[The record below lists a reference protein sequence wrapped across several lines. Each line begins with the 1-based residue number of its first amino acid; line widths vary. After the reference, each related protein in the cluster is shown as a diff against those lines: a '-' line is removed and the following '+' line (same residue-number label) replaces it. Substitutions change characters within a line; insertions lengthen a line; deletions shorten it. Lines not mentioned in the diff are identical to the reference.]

1 MTSEG
6 TSDLLFCIHCTL
18 PMHFLLV
25 SLFIR
30 WFRIVYSVWPS
41 SVRLMPSG
49 RPSMQGSH
57 KYHDIFIDCG
67 LFAVPCEFEYIYR
80 MCGWMCVPQIAS
92 YKSIRYIGKINAKIQ
107 IANESIDLCDR
118 HYLNV
123 NARNRLQWKL
133 FTLAMDAFMLQ
144 RKHSFVQKKKR
155 EENETLVIR
164 TKIAVFGI
172 SLLSS
177 MDSTNDQIILWNETS
192 NEHNFWL

>member
-1 MTSEG
+1 M
-6 TSDLLFCIHCTL
+6 L

-107 IANESIDLCDR
+107 IAIESIDLCDR